1 MLFSFLVFRGG
12 FLRKVLVAGHIGVGH
27 TYSHSGFIQDDSLGF
42 SSALALLRKFY
53 DFDTTIRRV
62 YIETPRKICVE
73 TVDGG
78 IGCATPRRG
87 LNIFEI
93 EILKNLEGA
102 DATLPH
108 LATLKLFGKVRGG
121 CDEVPTSVE
130 YALSVAA
137 LNTVTKKV
145 ENFIFSQIGNESGV
159 IGGLNIELP
168 EASLSV
174 VITVNGSGSG
184 IGPIEDL
191 EGNIPVGPKR
201 QVMETLGS
209 ITVPSII
216 LESKAFIPN
225 LASRVHGSAIL
236 LRYNKDY
243 DNVVVARAV
252 SRVLSRLGVN
262 YIELDGAF
270 PRYFNSIGKPKAEIV
285 SKIHVLASTLSNSKK
300 SMDKVLAASK
310 LAEIVCEDLGG
321 VFFMSEDLAEV
332 VGSAGLVPGT
342 GVVVSIVVG
351 EDYMNQVGIPYATRE
366 DADTLA
372 KIALICIEEI
382 IANYEEVMNV
392 LRNRYV
398 DPIKVIELE

>member
-1 MLFSFLVFRGG
+1 MWIAVVIYLLAMLG
-12 FLRKVLVAGHIGVGH
+12 IGVWAKK
-27 TYSHSGFIQDDSLGF
+27 FIKSSDDYL
-42 SSALALLRKFY
+42 LAGR
-53 DFDTTIRRV
+53 
-62 YIETPRKICVE
+62 
-73 TVDGG
+73 
-78 IGCATPRRG
+78 
-87 LNIFEI
+87 
-93 EILKNLEGA
+93 
-102 DATLPH
+102 
-108 LATLKLFGKVRGG
+108 
-121 CDEVPTSVE
+121 
-130 YALSVAA
+130 
-137 LNTVTKKV
+137 
-145 ENFIFSQIGNESGV
+145 
-159 IGGLNIELP
+159 
-168 EASLSV
+168 
-174 VITVNGSGSG
+174 
-184 IGPIEDL
+184 
-191 EGNIPVGPKR
+191 
-201 QVMETLGS
+201 
-209 ITVPSII
+209 
-216 LESKAFIPN
+216 
-225 LASRVHGSAIL
+225 
-236 LRYNKDY
+236 
-243 DNVVVARAV
+243 
-252 SRVLSRLGVN
+252 RLGVN